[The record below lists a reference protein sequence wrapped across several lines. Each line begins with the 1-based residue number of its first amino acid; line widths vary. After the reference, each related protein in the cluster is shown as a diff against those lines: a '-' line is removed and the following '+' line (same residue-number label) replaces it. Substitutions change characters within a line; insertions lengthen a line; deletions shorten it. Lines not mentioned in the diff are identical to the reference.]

1 MPTATTFDR
10 YHERLGA
17 GEALSPDEVRELAA
31 TPDILSIGML
41 ADAVRRL
48 RHGARTTFL
57 RVAEGPFDGEAF
69 DGSQPA
75 AREVRLTG
83 SPPDIAAAIGA
94 VETVKAA
101 AGDRL
106 VSGFSWSDVERW
118 SSADRPTQVL
128 KQLRSAG
135 LEAIADLPLDQ
146 LTHADTA
153 IESLRDAGFLQVRLA
168 IGKSPAA
175 ERPDLLIRAGDLQTR
190 FGCIQSV
197 NPLPNVLA
205 TFRPTTGYEDVKMV
219 ALARLAAPTIPSIQV
234 DWRRY
239 GPKLAQVALTF
250 GADDIDGVSGSDAAP
265 EGRRRAPLEEIRR
278 NIQAAGLTPVE
289 RDGRFAPLN

>member
-1 MPTATTFDR
+1 MHMSGATTFDR
-10 YHERLGA
+10 YLERVGA
-17 GEALSPDEVRELAA
+17 GESLSPEEVRDLAA
-31 TPDILSIGML
+31 APDILSIGML
-41 ADAVRRL
+41 ADVVRRQ
-48 RHGARTTFL
+48 RHGVRTTFL
-57 RVAEGPFDGEAF
+57 RVAEGPFDRVPLEG
-69 DGSQPA
+69 QPA

-83 SPPDIAAAIGA
+83 SPPDMATAVSA

-101 AGDRL
+101 AGDRF

-118 SSADRPTQVL
+118 SSGEHHAEVL

-135 LEAIADLPLDQ
+135 LEAIADLPLDG
-146 LTHADTA
+146 LTHPDTA
-153 IESLRDAGFLQVRLA
+153 VESLLGAGFLQLHLS

-175 ERPDLLIRAGDLQTR
+175 ERPDLLLKAGELQAR
-190 FGCIQSV
+190 HGCIQSV

-219 ALARLAAPTIPSIQV
+219 ALARLAAPAVPSIQV

-289 RDGRFAPLN
+289 RDGRFSIL

>member
-1 MPTATTFDR
+1 MPSATTFDR
-10 YHERLGA
+10 YHERVGA
-17 GEALSPDEVRELAA
+17 GESLSPDEVRDLAVA
-31 TPDILSIGML
+31 PDILSIGML
-41 ADAVRRL
+41 ADVVRRQ

-57 RVAEGPFDGEAF
+57 RVAEGPFDRTSF
-69 DGSQPA
+69 DGDQPA

-83 SPPDIAAAIGA
+83 SPPDIAAAVSA
-94 VETVKAA
+94 VESVKAA

-118 SSADRPTQVL
+118 SSGERPVQVL
-128 KQLRSAG
+128 KQLRAAG
-135 LEAIADLPLDQ
+135 LEAIADLPLDG
-146 LTHADTA
+146 LTDPDAA
-153 IESLRDAGFLQVRLA
+153 VESLLGAGFLQLRLA
-168 IGKSPAA
+168 ISKSPAA
-175 ERPDLLIRAGDLQTR
+175 ERLDLLLRARDLQAR
-190 FGCIQSV
+190 HGCIQSV

-219 ALARLAAPTIPSIQV
+219 ALARLAAPAVPSIQV

-278 NIQAAGLTPVE
+278 NIQAAGLIPVE
-289 RDGRFAPLN
+289 RDGRFAALS